1 MGGPITCPVF
11 TGIMGTAGVGSAAFG
26 TADVIEGIQDV
37 EYGIYGDLTTKSF
50 NPYKDILG
58 EKAYYTVENITSGV
72 AGTMMTFDMVYG
84 VGRGVKNY
92 LTAKNAAG
100 VVEAETV
107 EAIETAKISEIEMTS
122 AVEAKTVEAAEIAE
136 LETSGAIKA
145 QVAEVTQ
152 ISEFEAAKTARIS
165 EMQAASVESISAEAG
180 GEIAELESAEVGTE
194 LGGVNRGNNRPAWR
208 QSEIDARIDFPEY
221 QEQVSF
227 INGKEVPY
235 GTKGS
240 VRPDFYKEGY
250 SVDIKNY
257 NIETQ
262 AGRNSLAKN
271 IEKQYNKR
279 IDNLPAGTKQAVQID
294 IRGQNVSDELLQSLY
309 NDIMQRTNDG
319 ITIYFKM
326 N

>member
-1 MGGPITCPVF
+1 
-11 TGIMGTAGVGSAAFG
+11 
-26 TADVIEGIQDV
+26 
-37 EYGIYGDLTTKSF
+37 
-50 NPYKDILG
+50 
-58 EKAYYTVENITSGV
+58 

-136 LETSGAIKA
+136 LETSGAVKA
-145 QVAEVTQ
+145 QAAEVTQ

-165 EMQAASVESISAEAG
+165 EMQAASVENISVEAG